1 VIEATLILPQPPEPE
16 VDDSLE
22 RAGRFVRVYVVD
34 AAGTPVATIE
44 ISEALDPDVEGLVI
58 SVERWDN
65 IDVAF
70 SISAER
76 DPYPDLAARA
86 EAAVAL
92 APRST
97 PSPEPPR

>member
-44 ISEALDPDVEGLVI
+44 ISEALDPDVEG
-58 SVERWDN
+58 
-65 IDVAF
+65 F